1 LIGLEAIEGNI
12 PEGSMLVAREGE
24 TPQGHVSAAAF
35 RIVEGGSIA
44 LGQLTDGFARH
55 GEELIA
61 TSPTRGQRARVRV
74 VAPHFYD
81 VAGARYR
88 D

>member
-1 LIGLEAIEGNI
+1 
-12 PEGSMLVAREGE
+12 MLVTRDGE

-35 RIVEGGSIA
+35 RVIGGGSIA
-44 LGQLTDGFARH
+44 LGQLDYGLDRH

-61 TSPTRGQRARVRV
+61 TSPTRGRKARVKV
-74 VAPHFYD
+74 THPHFYD
-81 VAGARYR
+81 TAGERYR